1 MSLTINDVVAQLGGS
16 AVGDAARRIDGVA
29 PLDSAG
35 SSDISFLANPKY
47 RSQLAQ
53 THAGAVVVDEK
64 IELPEGLT
72 AIRSSNPYLYFA
84 RVVALLNPPRRFPAG
99 ISDRACVEGEVAAT
113 AHVGP
118 GAVIEA
124 GAVVMDEAI
133 IGPNSVVRQ
142 GARIGKR
149 TRLMANV
156 SVYENCSLG
165 DDCIVHSGVVIGAD
179 GFGFARSA
187 EREWVKFPQIGAV
200 RIGNNVEIGAN
211 TSIDRGAMTDTIIG
225 DGVKLDNL
233 IQIAHNVE
241 VGDHTA
247 IAGSAGIA
255 GSSKVGKRC
264 MIGGQSGIS
273 GHLVIGDD
281 VVISGDT
288 LVTKSISEPGQYT
301 ANLPVQKHTDWVRNF
316 SHLRH
321 LDRMAKKI
329 RSIEQRLDKGED
341 ES

>member
-1 MSLTINDVVAQLGGS
+1 MSLTVNDVVAQLGGS
-16 AVGDAARRIDGVA
+16 AVGDAAKRIDGVA
-29 PLDSAG
+29 PLDSATAT
-35 SSDISFLANPKY
+35 DISFLANPKY

-53 THAGAVVVDEK
+53 TLAGAVVVDEK

-72 AIRSSNPYLYFA
+72 AIRSRNPYLYFA
-84 RVVALLNPPRRFPAG
+84 RVVALLHPPRRFPAG

-118 GAVIEA
+118 GAVVEA
-124 GAVVMDEAI
+124 GAIVMDEAI

-156 SVYENCSLG
+156 TVYENCSLG

-179 GFGFARSA
+179 GFGFARS
-187 EREWVKFPQIGAV
+187 EDREWVKFPQIGAV
-200 RIGNNVEIGAN
+200 RIGNHVEIGAN

-301 ANLPVQKHTDWVRNF
+301 SNLPVQKHADWVRNF

-321 LDRMAKKI
+321 LDSMAKKI
-329 RSIEQRLDKGED
+329 RRIEQRLDKGED